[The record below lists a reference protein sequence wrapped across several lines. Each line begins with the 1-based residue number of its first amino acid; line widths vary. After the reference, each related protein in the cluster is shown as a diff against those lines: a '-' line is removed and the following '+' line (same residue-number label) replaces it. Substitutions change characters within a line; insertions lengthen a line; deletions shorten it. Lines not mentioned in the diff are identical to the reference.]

1 MTISLET
8 KIRQAKSVVSYNFN
22 GRVYLMDP
30 DKNVVR
36 ILNDSASVIWKSAKR
51 MKTIAEVSKI
61 IQKQYNVSAE
71 MAKKDTLEF
80 VKKYISMGYLRT
92 T

>member
-1 MTISLET
+1 
-8 KIRQAKSVVSYNFN
+8 
-22 GRVYLMDP
+22 MDP

-36 ILNDSASVIWKSAKR
+36 ILNDSASMIWKSAKR
-51 MKTIAEVSKI
+51 MRTIDEVSKI

-80 VKKYISMGYLRT
+80 VKKYISMGYLQT